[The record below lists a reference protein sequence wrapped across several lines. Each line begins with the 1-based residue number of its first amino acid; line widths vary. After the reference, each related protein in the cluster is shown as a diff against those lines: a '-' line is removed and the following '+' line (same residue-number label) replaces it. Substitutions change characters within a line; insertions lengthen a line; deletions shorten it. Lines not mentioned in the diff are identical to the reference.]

1 MEMIQCDFN
10 LIIGVDVSKDK
21 LDFSKGS
28 QGNPKTIA
36 NSSVAIKKLID
47 KIGRQRA
54 ETLVVVEA
62 TGGYERLLVESLQ
75 DASITVAVVNPRRVR
90 DFAKGIG
97 IDAKTDPIDAK
108 VVARYGEVVAL
119 KPAIPKTAAQKKLAA
134 LVTRRRQ
141 LLKMINMENNRLG
154 QSIPVATKFIK
165 EIIIALKS
173 NSKRSTSK

>member
-1 MEMIQCDFN
+1 MPWC
-10 LIIGVDVSKDK
+10 LR
-21 LDFSKGS
+21 
-28 QGNPKTIA
+28 T
-36 NSSVAIKKLID
+36 
-47 KIGRQRA
+47 
-54 ETLVVVEA
+54 
-62 TGGYERLLVESLQ
+62 LLVESLQ

-141 LLKMINMENNRLG
+141 LLKG
-154 QSIPVATKFIK
+154 H
-165 EIIIALKS
+165 
-173 NSKRSTSK
+173 ST

>member
-1 MEMIQCDFN
+1 MIQCDFN

-28 QGNPKTIA
+28 QGNTKTIA

-75 DASITVAVVNPRRVR
+75 DCLLYTSPSPRDR
-90 DFAKGIG
+90 G
-97 IDAKTDPIDAK
+97 
-108 VVARYGEVVAL
+108 
-119 KPAIPKTAAQKKLAA
+119 
-134 LVTRRRQ
+134 
-141 LLKMINMENNRLG
+141 
-154 QSIPVATKFIK
+154 
-165 EIIIALKS
+165 
-173 NSKRSTSK
+173 

>member
-10 LIIGVDVSKDK
+10 RIIGVDVSKDK

-75 DASITVAVVNPRRVR
+75 DGFDYCRR
-90 DFAKGIG
+90 G
-97 IDAKTDPIDAK
+97 
-108 VVARYGEVVAL
+108 
-119 KPAIPKTAAQKKLAA
+119 
-134 LVTRRRQ
+134 
-141 LLKMINMENNRLG
+141 
-154 QSIPVATKFIK
+154 
-165 EIIIALKS
+165 
-173 NSKRSTSK
+173 